1 MKLILYRDPYSEA
14 FSFRVGH
21 IDTISGLVY
30 RDVYSEL
37 KGNGNCIGC
46 VKDGYV
52 FNNPYSKSANYR
64 IGHYRDDGRIYREPY
79 SESPMYCIG
88 HVGKDGIIYNDPH
101 SESSFHAW
109 GHIENS
115 IFSPEAAA
123 AFMLLLPR

>member
-14 FSFRVGH
+14 FLFRAGH
-21 IDTISGLVY
+21 VDTVSGLVY
-30 RDVYSEL
+30 RDAYSES

-46 VKDGYV
+46 VKHGFVLND
-52 FNNPYSKSANYR
+52 PYSEVANCR

-88 HVGKDGIIYNDPH
+88 HVGKNGIIYNDAY
-101 SESSFHAW
+101 SESSCFAW
-109 GHIENS
+109 GHIENNF
-115 IFSPEAAA
+115 FSPEAAA